1 MAIFKQDMVEIL
13 MNAGCLHRLDSPSLF
28 VTCNGGELGL
38 MWKDAEATIEQFYDF
53 SIYLTPMSCM
63 IPIIKG
69 KHAFS

>member
-38 MWKDAEATIEQFYDF
+38 MWKDAEATIE
-53 SIYLTPMSCM
+53 
-63 IPIIKG
+63 
-69 KHAFS
+69 